1 MVLKESN
8 CDESKLC
15 ETSFNTVQLCVII
28 LKKIIS
34 FLSENSNLESFINL
48 ILIIPSQTSLYIF
61 FP

>member
-28 LKKIIS
+28 FKKMKYTFSIQNFVIS
-34 FLSENSNLESFINL
+34 F
-48 ILIIPSQTSLYIF
+48 
-61 FP
+61 